1 METVFEKGAAAVS
14 GMIRILFEKGGATG
28 VSMKLRFFIAR
39 EVAAGLRKKCSWKEN
54 KYLLSERGGHTVGI
68 Y

>member
-14 GMIRILFEKGGATG
+14 GMIRILFEKGGATR
-28 VSMKLRFFIAR
+28 VSMKSRFFIAR
-39 EVAAGLRKKCSWKEN
+39 EAAAGLRKKCSLKED
-54 KYLLSERGGHTVGI
+54 KYLLSERGGQTGGI

>member
-14 GMIRILFEKGGATG
+14 GMISILFEKGGTAW
-28 VSMKLRFFIAR
+28 VSVKSRFFIAR
-39 EVAAGLRKKCSWKEN
+39 EAAAGLRKKCSWKEN
-54 KYLLSERGGHTVGI
+54 KYLLLERGSHTVGI